1 MRAGDAPD
9 TIFIDEV
16 KGELVIVGSIQQYND
31 VRAIVDIAQSHP
43 KAVMYRR

>member
-1 MRAGDAPD
+1 MRAGDAPE

-16 KGELVIVGSIQQYND
+16 KGELVIVGSVKQYDD
-31 VRAIVDIAQSHP
+31 VRAIVNVAQSYP